1 MNLETALRTAPLFA
15 ALDDRQRSR
24 IGDLMTIRRFDP
36 GTTILRQGTSAVAL
50 YLLLDGEVE
59 VSREPEE
66 GGRAVPLARLE
77 PGDIFGEM
85 AVLDDDTRSS
95 SVTALAAVPL
105 RAALA
110 LGAAPGAAAPPGAG
124 DGADPSPGAADP
136 AHGRAAGGERSP
148 PAGRQNPRSSSPLAP
163 RPSSLALV

>member
-15 ALDDRQRSR
+15 PLDERQRSR
-24 IGDLMTIRRFDP
+24 IGDLMTIRRFDS

-50 YLLLDGEVE
+50 YLLLDGQVE

-66 GGRAVPLARLE
+66 GGRAVTLTRLR

-95 SVTALAAVPL
+95 SVTALEPSRCALLSRWELLQEL
-105 RAALA
+105 RHHPDLA
-110 LGAAPGAAAPPGAG
+110 LELVRVLARRIRNM
-124 DGADPSPGAADP
+124 D
-136 AHGRAAGGERSP
+136 ERLATSE
-148 PAGRQNPRSSSPLAP
+148 ARQITTRSA
-163 RPSSLALV
+163 

>member
-15 ALDDRQRSR
+15 PLDERQRSR

-36 GTTILRQGTSAVAL
+36 GTTILRQGSSAVAL

-66 GGRAVPLARLE
+66 GGRAVPLARLK

-95 SVTALAAVPL
+95 SVTALEPSRCALLSRWDLLQEL
-105 RAALA
+105 RRHPELA
-110 LGAAPGAAAPPGAG
+110 LELVRVLARRIRNLDERVATSEARQAPAI
-124 DGADPSPGAADP
+124 P
-136 AHGRAAGGERSP
+136 A
-148 PAGRQNPRSSSPLAP
+148 
-163 RPSSLALV
+163 

>member
-15 ALDDRQRSR
+15 LLDERQRSR
-24 IGDLMTIRRFDP
+24 IGDLMTIRRFDA
-36 GTTILRQGTSAVAL
+36 GTMILKQGSSAVAL

-66 GGRAVPLARLE
+66 GGRAVTLARLK

-95 SVTALAAVPL
+95 SIVAVEPVRCALLSRWELLQEL
-105 RAALA
+105 RRYPELSIELIRVLA
-110 LGAAPGAAAPPGAG
+110 RRIRILDERLATLSA
-124 DGADPSPGAADP
+124 
-136 AHGRAAGGERSP
+136 REAAGSP
-148 PAGRQNPRSSSPLAP
+148 A
-163 RPSSLALV
+163 

>member
-15 ALDDRQRSR
+15 TLDERPRAR

-50 YLLLDGEVE
+50 YLLLEGEVE
-59 VSREPEE
+59 VTREPEE
-66 GGRAVPLARLE
+66 GGRAVTLARLQ

-95 SVTALAAVPL
+95 SVTALTPSRCALLSRWELLQEL
-105 RAALA
+105 RGHPDLA
-110 LGAAPGAAAPPGAG
+110 LELIRVLARRIRKMDERLATSEARQAPAT
-124 DGADPSPGAADP
+124 P
-136 AHGRAAGGERSP
+136 A
-148 PAGRQNPRSSSPLAP
+148 
-163 RPSSLALV
+163 

>member
-24 IGDLMTIRRFDP
+24 VGDLMTVRRFDA
-36 GTTILRQGTSAVAL
+36 GTTILRQGSSAVAL
-50 YLLLDGEVE
+50 YLLLDGQVE

-66 GGRAVPLARLE
+66 GGKAVALARLR

-95 SVTALAAVPL
+95 SIVALEPSRCALLSRWELLQEL
-105 RAALA
+105 RHQPDLA
-110 LGAAPGAAAPPGAG
+110 IEVIRLLARRIRVM
-124 DGADPSPGAADP
+124 D
-136 AHGRAAGGERSP
+136 ERL
-148 PAGRQNPRSSSPLAP
+148 ASSSRGPL
-163 RPSSLALV
+163 SIG

>member
-15 ALDDRQRSR
+15 PLDDRQRSR

-36 GTTILRQGTSAVAL
+36 GTTILRQGSSAVAL

-66 GGRAVPLARLE
+66 GGKPVPLARLK

-95 SVTALAAVPL
+95 SITALEPTRCALLSRWELLQELRRHPELAIELVRVLARRIRAMDERLATCEARPAPAAAV
-105 RAALA
+105 
-110 LGAAPGAAAPPGAG
+110 
-124 DGADPSPGAADP
+124 
-136 AHGRAAGGERSP
+136 
-148 PAGRQNPRSSSPLAP
+148 
-163 RPSSLALV
+163 